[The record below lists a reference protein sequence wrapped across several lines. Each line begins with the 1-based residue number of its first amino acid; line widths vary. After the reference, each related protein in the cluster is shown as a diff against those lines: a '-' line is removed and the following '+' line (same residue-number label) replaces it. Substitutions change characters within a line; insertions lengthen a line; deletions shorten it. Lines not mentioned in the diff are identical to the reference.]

1 MPAYNPPQQ
10 VLFSP
15 VTNYY
20 QGKAIRLQQEM
31 QQKELDSYDKKMEL
45 EERRVAATE
54 QNAQTNA
61 DILSQR
67 VTEYE
72 YRVGEEVS
80 KRNAWDIYHGVRDIN
95 SRVQSGDTSEGEAL
109 QEAKSFLTDYADSLP
124 EGAKEEAD
132 AIRSAIEDRDGL
144 TIEEWQEI
152 GRTAEAGAGYYGFID
167 RKDPVVLADGAELYD
182 ASGRR
187 IARNPKDF
195 APNTGV
201 DRPTYDPPNSSE
213 IEAAESL
220 IDNDPLLDD
229 LETRDEKNIAVMA
242 LANDIRQLQE
252 DFGISYIEA
261 AKVALDQ
268 LKRRISL
275 EKDFFSGKDSKLDID
290 DGGLADNEYLGKDG
304 NVYIEEPDG
313 GFRRKN

>member
-67 VTEYE
+67 VTEY
-72 YRVGEEVS
+72 
-80 KRNAWDIYHGVRDIN
+80 IN
-95 SRVQSGDTSEGEAL
+95 SRVQSGDVSEGEAL

-229 LETRDEKNIAVMA
+229 LETSDEKNIAVMA